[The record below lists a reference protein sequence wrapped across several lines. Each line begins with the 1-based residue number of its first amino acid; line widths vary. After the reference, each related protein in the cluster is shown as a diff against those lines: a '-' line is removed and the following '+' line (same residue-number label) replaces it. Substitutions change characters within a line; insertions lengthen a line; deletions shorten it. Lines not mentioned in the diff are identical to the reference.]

1 MHTLCTFLSASARC
15 LCHPSRS
22 QWTCV
27 EDDNSVSQ
35 GRELPCM
42 ESRPGCTPQL
52 VHGKQAKGGP
62 RCECVCQ
69 FSLCCT
75 KHMHAMHNNPGSKK
89 HKIYQYWK
97 IRQILPLT
105 SMVKRHHAASLVE
118 AYDFPP
124 CSPPWWPCCQ
134 HWHIQPCWRLHSG
147 TCVCHCSVTVAQKVS
162 LNQYVDPAS
171 R

>member
-1 MHTLCTFLSASARC
+1 MHTLFTFLSASARC
-15 LCHPSRS
+15 LCHPPRS

-27 EDDNSVSQ
+27 ENDNSVSQ

-69 FSLCCT
+69 FSLCCK
-75 KHMHAMHNNPGSKK
+75 KHMNAFTTIQDAKMHNF
-89 HKIYQYWK
+89 YQYSK
-97 IRQILPLT
+97 RHMLPLT
-105 SMVKRHHAASLVE
+105 SMVKQHHAASSAE

-124 CSPPWWPCCQ
+124 CSPPWWRCCQ
-134 HWHIQPCWRLHSG
+134 HWHTQPCWCVHIG
-147 TCVCHCSVTVAQKVS
+147 TCVCQCSAHMS

-171 R
+171 L